1 MLKRKL
7 FVVFLLLLASHLTAA
22 QKRPSISYTDRTRL
36 AEAFNLSKLLGNR
49 IWQGWTK
56 VPFAVLL
63 VTPDAEF
70 LLRHPEPSRDF
81 TPLGYDSL
89 LQTEVYFRRR
99 TYQKNLLA
107 TFPAIQS
114 SRIPVI
120 VVGQAERTQARTST
134 RWVITLFHE
143 HFHQLQYSQPTYY
156 EDLNAL
162 NLAHGDQ
169 SGMWVLNYSFPYT
182 DAEVQNRFTDLSRLL
197 VEGVNS
203 KPKDRRDKLNRYLEA
218 RQQFAK
224 FLSPDDYKYFSF
236 QFWQEGIARYTEFR
250 VAALASSYKPSKEFR
265 DLKDFTAYREEA
277 EATRARIIKQLLTQQ
292 LSESRREVVYPF
304 GAAEG
309 LLLDRVKPSWQDRYF
324 VDKFDLG
331 KYYSDSR

>member
-99 TYQKNLLA
+99 TYQENLLA

>member
-1 MLKRKL
+1 MLKRRL